1 MGNTR
6 KYMRIHIIKLIIS
19 IGVCVVVFAL
29 IAGAGVVLL
38 AVELN
43 KAPASAQGEVVFEV
57 EQGETPRSIGR
68 RLEDEGVIKCRLFW
82 YVVNRVDKDVIK
94 AGVYTI
100 PRSATQFEIHD
111 ILETGR
117 RPLIKVTVP
126 EGATLAKTAV
136 LFDEAGVCTEEAFLE
151 AASNPEILEA
161 FQIPAKTLEG
171 YLFPDTY
178 LFQEDY
184 NANNAARIMVETF
197 FKRLSGIV
205 DIASITPTEL
215 FERVTLASIVEREYR
230 FAEEA
235 PLMAGVFY
243 NRLAIG
249 MALQSCATVEYIIT
263 EIQRKPHPDII
274 SAADTEIE
282 NPYNTYIAEGLPPG
296 PISAPGLTALSAAFN
311 PTPSDY
317 LFFRLV
323 DPNAGRHYFSKTF
336 DEHIKAGKLYVKG
349 K

>member
-1 MGNTR
+1 
-6 KYMRIHIIKLIIS
+6 MRINIVKLIIV
-19 IGVCVVVFAL
+19 INLFIVIFAL
-29 IAGAGVVLL
+29 IVGIAVVI
-38 AVELN
+38 AATELN
-43 KAPASAQGEVVFEV
+43 KAPASTQGEVFFEV
-57 EQGETPRSIGR
+57 KQGETPHSIGK
-68 RLEDEGVIKCRLFW
+68 RLEDEGIIKSRHFW
-82 YVVNRVDKDVIK
+82 YVVNRLDKDVIK
-94 AGVYTI
+94 AGAYTI
-100 PRSATQFEIHD
+100 PLPATQFEIHN

-117 RPLIKVTVP
+117 QPLIKVTIP
-126 EGATLAKTAV
+126 EGGTLAKTAR
-136 LFDEAGVCTEEAFLE
+136 LFAEAGVCEEEAFLE

-161 FQIPAKTLEG
+161 FQIPAKTFEG

-178 LFQEDY
+178 LFQKNYDAKEVV
-184 NANNAARIMVETF
+184 RIMTETF

-205 DIASITPTEL
+205 DITSFTPEEL
-215 FERVTLASIVEREYR
+215 LEKVTLASIVEREYR
-230 FAEEA
+230 LAEEA

-263 EIQRKPHPDII
+263 EIQHKPHPEII
-274 SAADTEIE
+274 STADTEIE
-282 NPYNTYIAEGLPPG
+282 HPYNTYIAKGLPPG

-311 PTPSDY
+311 PTPNDY

-323 DPNAGRHYFSKTF
+323 DQNAGKHYFSKTF

>member
-1 MGNTR
+1 
-6 KYMRIHIIKLIIS
+6 MRIHTIKLIVVIT
-19 IGVCVVVFAL
+19 VCIVVFVL
-29 IAGAGVVLL
+29 IAGATVVLV
-38 AVELN
+38 AMELN
-43 KAPASAQGEVVFEV
+43 KAPASAQNEVIFEV

-68 RLEDEGVIKCRLFW
+68 RLEDEGIIKSRLFW
-82 YVVNRVDKDVIK
+82 YVVSKLDKGVIK

-100 PRSATQFEIHD
+100 PLPATQFEIHD

-117 RPLIKVTVP
+117 QPLIKVTIP
-126 EGATLAKTAV
+126 EGATLAKTAR
-136 LFDEAGVCTEEAFLE
+136 LFDEAGICTEEAFLE

-178 LFQEDY
+178 LFQENY
-184 NANNAARIMVETF
+184 NAKNVARLMVETF

-205 DIASITPTEL
+205 DIASITPEEL
-215 FERVTLASIVEREYR
+215 FEKVTLASIVEREYR
-230 FAEEA
+230 LAEEA

-249 MALQSCATVEYIIT
+249 MALQSCATIEYLIT
-263 EIQRKPHPDII
+263 EIRHKPHPEII
-274 SAADTEIE
+274 SIADTEIE

-296 PISAPGLTALSAAFN
+296 PISAPGLTALSATFN

-317 LFFRLV
+317 LFFRLI
-323 DPNAGRHYFSKTF
+323 DLNAGKHYFSKTF

>member
-1 MGNTR
+1 
-6 KYMRIHIIKLIIS
+6 MRINIVKLIIV

-29 IAGAGVVLL
+29 IVGIAAIIV
-38 AVELN
+38 ATELN
-43 KAPASAQGEVVFEV
+43 KAPDSTQGEVFFEV
-57 EQGETPRSIGR
+57 KQGETPRSIGR
-68 RLEDEGVIKCRLFW
+68 RLENEGVIKSRLFW
-82 YVVNRVDKDVIK
+82 YVVNRIDKDVIK
-94 AGVYTI
+94 AGAYTI
-100 PRSATQFEIHD
+100 PLPATQFEIHN
-111 ILETGR
+111 ILETGQQL
-117 RPLIKVTVP
+117 LIKVTIP
-126 EGATLAKTAV
+126 EGGTLAKTAR
-136 LFDEAGVCTEEAFLE
+136 LFDEAGVCEEEAFLE
-151 AASNPEILEA
+151 AASNPEILAA

-178 LFQEDY
+178 LFQENY
-184 NANNAARIMVETF
+184 NAKDVARIMVETF
-197 FKRLSGIV
+197 FKRLSSIV
-205 DIASITPTEL
+205 DVTSITPKEL
-215 FERVTLASIVEREYR
+215 FEKVTLASIVEREYR
-230 FAEEA
+230 IAEEA

-263 EIQRKPHPDII
+263 EIQCKPHPEII

-282 NPYNTYIAEGLPPG
+282 NPYNTYIAQGLPPG
-296 PISAPGLTALSAAFN
+296 PISAPGLIALSAAFN

-323 DPNAGRHYFSKTF
+323 EPNAGKHYFSKTF

>member
-1 MGNTR
+1 M
-6 KYMRIHIIKLIIS
+6 
-19 IGVCVVVFAL
+19 
-29 IAGAGVVLL
+29 
-38 AVELN
+38 ELN
-43 KAPASAQGEVVFEV
+43 KAPASAQNEVIFEV

-68 RLEDEGVIKCRLFW
+68 RLEDEGIIKSRLFW
-82 YVVNRVDKDVIK
+82 YVVSKLDKGVIK

-100 PRSATQFEIHD
+100 PLPATQFEIHD

-117 RPLIKVTVP
+117 QPLIKVTIP
-126 EGATLAKTAV
+126 EGATLAKTAR
-136 LFDEAGVCTEEAFLE
+136 LFDEAGICTEEAFLE

-178 LFQEDY
+178 LFQENY
-184 NANNAARIMVETF
+184 NAKNVARLMVETF

-205 DIASITPTEL
+205 DIASITPEEL
-215 FERVTLASIVEREYR
+215 FEKVTLASIVEREYR
-230 FAEEA
+230 LAEEA

-249 MALQSCATVEYIIT
+249 MALQSCATIEYLIT
-263 EIQRKPHPDII
+263 EIRHKPHPEII
-274 SAADTEIE
+274 SIADTEIE

-296 PISAPGLTALSAAFN
+296 PISAPGLTALSATFN

-317 LFFRLV
+317 LFFRLI
-323 DPNAGRHYFSKTF
+323 DLNAGKHYFSKTF